1 VRSDSLIDYSL
12 MFMIAVSC
20 NLVASGG
27 TWLMEEVD
35 LSTSATN
42 CYLFNI
48 SNDPF
53 KSEQEMNYDFLMRM
67 IVVAVM
73 SLELLL
79 SGIRSLRERIR
90 MLVESG
96 FSSVST
102 IAAHLLFSIKE
113 LVCHKQNYSLVQKL
127 TCIVKNELNGIENNL
142 SSKFLMSLLDFTA
155 CSRSLKRLGM
165 D

>member
-1 VRSDSLIDYSL
+1 
-12 MFMIAVSC
+12 
-20 NLVASGG
+20 LVASGG

-67 IVVAVM
+67 MVVAVM

-79 SGIRSLRERIR
+79 SGIRLRTNTNVSGKWLFFCQHYSSSSTFFNKRISLPQAK
-90 MLVESG
+90 L
-96 FSSVST
+96 
-102 IAAHLLFSIKE
+102 
-113 LVCHKQNYSLVQKL
+113 L
-127 TCIVKNELNGIENNL
+127 TCSEVDLH
-142 SSKFLMSLLDFTA
+142 SK
-155 CSRSLKRLGM
+155 K
-165 D
+165 